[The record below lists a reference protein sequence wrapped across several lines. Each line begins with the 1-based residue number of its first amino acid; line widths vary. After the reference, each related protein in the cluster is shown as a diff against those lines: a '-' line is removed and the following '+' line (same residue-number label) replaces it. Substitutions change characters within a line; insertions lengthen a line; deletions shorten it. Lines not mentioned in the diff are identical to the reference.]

1 MNFDGKTTMGSA
13 RALFFNCKNQADNPF
28 WYSRGRIGKDFRGR
42 HTMLM
47 THIWMVHKR
56 LICEDMGA
64 QGKQIQECLFDEL
77 WEDTSNRI
85 RGVGINELSVNK
97 YLKEVQ
103 GYSFKYV
110 IELDQAVSL
119 LKTDKKTV
127 GKPTVGGD
135 IQLPTSEEDKL
146 LLVKDEI
153 AGALWRSAF
162 MRRDEIEVE
171 HVLEMADYVYNE
183 HRSLLGVSQEA
194 VLEGDSYPLPPLITH
209 MHPLALV
216 LSVIPPVH

>member
-47 THIWMVHKR
+47 THIWMIHKR
-56 LICEDMGA
+56 LIAADMGT

-119 LKTDKKTV
+119 LKKTSTEKTV
-127 GKPTVGGD
+127 GD
-135 IQLPTSEEDKL
+135 IVIPTSEEDKL

-183 HRSLLGVSQEA
+183 HRSMMGISQEA
-194 VLEGDSYPLPPLITH
+194 VLEGNMATTT
-209 MHPLALV
+209 
-216 LSVIPPVH
+216 LSHYS

>member
-13 RALFFNCKNQADNPF
+13 RALFFNCKNQSDNAF

-56 LICEDMGA
+56 LICEDMGS

-119 LKTDKKTV
+119 LKKTTGKTTV
-127 GKPTVGGD
+127 GD
-135 IQLPTSEEDKL
+135 SQLPSSASEEDKL

-183 HRSLLGVSQEA
+183 HRSLLGVSQDA
-194 VLEGDSYPLPPLITH
+194 VLEGDTHPYPLSSP
-209 MHPLALV
+209 
-216 LSVIPPVH
+216 IPTTL

>member
-1 MNFDGKTTMGSA
+1 MGSA
-13 RALFFNCKNQADNPF
+13 RALFFNCKNQSDNAF

-56 LICEDMGA
+56 LICEDMGS

-119 LKTDKKTV
+119 LKKTT
-127 GKPTVGGD
+127 GKPTVGD
-135 IQLPTSEEDKL
+135 SQLPSSASEEDKL

-183 HRSLLGVSQEA
+183 HRSLLGVSQDA
-194 VLEGDSYPLPPLITH
+194 VLEGDTHPYPLSSP
-209 MHPLALV
+209 
-216 LSVIPPVH
+216 IPTTL